1 MTPDERNAGPTM
13 TSGSSRSRSDP
24 RVERTRTRVLQTAAD
39 LMRTGGVRAVTIEAV
54 VVASGVARSTIYRH
68 WSSRAEV
75 VSAALETLLPAA
87 TPGPGTATSDREGV
101 HDRLVHAL
109 ALFVGPARP
118 EESAGLLPML
128 LVETDRDPEL
138 AGLREQLLRRVT
150 GGVLDALRQAVATG
164 ELDADLDVVDA
175 AAWLIGPVI
184 MRRFVDPAG
193 ADAAF
198 VHRTVASFLRAN
210 PGSS

>member
-1 MTPDERNAGPTM
+1 MSTG
-13 TSGSSRSRSDP
+13 SRSDP
-24 RVERTRTRVLQTAAD
+24 RVERTRARAD

-54 VVASGVARSTIYRH
+54 VIASGVARSTIYRH

-87 TPGPGTATSDREGV
+87 PPGPGAAVTGREGV
-101 HDRLVHAL
+101 HDRLVRAL
-109 ALFVGPARP
+109 TLFAGPARP

-138 AGLREQLLRRVT
+138 AGFREQLMQRVT
-150 GGVLDALRQAVATG
+150 GGVRDALGQAVVAG

-175 AAWLIGPVI
+175 VAWLVGPVI

-193 ADAAF
+193 ADPAF

-210 PGSS
+210 PGSTPNAEGHRR

>member
-1 MTPDERNAGPTM
+1 MSTG
-13 TSGSSRSRSDP
+13 SRSDP
-24 RVERTRTRVLQTAAD
+24 RVERTRARVLQTAAD

-54 VVASGVARSTIYRH
+54 VIASGVARSTIYRH

-87 TPGPGTATSDREGV
+87 PPGPDAAVSGRAGV
-101 HDRLVHAL
+101 RDRLVQAL
-109 ALFVGPARP
+109 SLFVGPARP

-138 AGLREQLLRRVT
+138 AGFREQLLHRVT
-150 GGVLDALRQAVATG
+150 CGVREALRHAAAVG
-164 ELDADLDVVDA
+164 ELDADTDVGDA
-175 AAWLIGPVI
+175 VAWLVGPVI
-184 MRRFVDPAG
+184 MRRFIDPAG

-198 VHRTVASFLRAN
+198 VHRTVAAFLRAN
-210 PGSS
+210 PRSS